1 MNVTLRQLHAFIA
14 VAQTGSF
21 TLAAERL
28 FVTQSALSGLIR
40 ELESSLGL
48 RLFDRSTRRLRLSVI
63 GQELYPQIE
72 KILHDLEGVVSE
84 AGNLKALQ
92 RGKVR
97 IAVPQLL
104 ACTLLPQVMA
114 DFKALHPGVQLR
126 MVDCAVESV
135 MARVFSGEVDVGI
148 GPERE
153 TNSDIEAAELFT
165 LPFMV
170 VLPKGHPLAAQE
182 QVLWQDL
189 SGQPLITLQG

>member
-135 MARVFSGEVDVGI
+135 MARVFWA
-148 GPERE
+148 RW
-153 TNSDIEAAELFT
+153 T
-165 LPFMV
+165 LASAPSARPIPTSRPPSC
-170 VLPKGHPLAAQE
+170 LPCPLWWCCPRATRWPRRSRCA
-182 QVLWQDL
+182 
-189 SGQPLITLQG
+189 GRI